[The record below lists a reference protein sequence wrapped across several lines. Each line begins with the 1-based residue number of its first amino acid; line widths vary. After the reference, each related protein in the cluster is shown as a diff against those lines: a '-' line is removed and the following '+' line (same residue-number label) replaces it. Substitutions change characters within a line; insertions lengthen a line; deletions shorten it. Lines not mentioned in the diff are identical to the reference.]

1 MMRRP
6 SSPLLPFLLK
16 GLFPLALLA
25 LLTSGCQKAGQPHE
39 GTLKLLYTS
48 DAIGYLDP
56 CG

>member
-1 MMRRP
+1 M
-6 SSPLLPFLLK
+6 LLK
-16 GLFPLALLA
+16 GLFPLVLLA